1 MSTAPTSPG
10 KAPLLLPFVAV
21 PARLFDVPPGIQPGL
36 GTTTD
41 LENYASKMR
50 FLHSKPYIPTFKHVW
65 SKLWRWLFQIHI
77 FNQWP
82 KTFKTLQYFLY
93 LLVIYFENAHA
104 QNMHRMPYIVPKS
117 HGHWIAMG
125 TTRHFFHLGNRHR
138 LAFLI
143 CVCLGMLPGL
153 TPHRLWSGAHHL
165 RSLAMERV
173 LFLQLVCFATCEYH
187 VNFKHKMW
195 CHILKQTIRFKI
207 SRANSR
213 KHQKTTIQKFLS
225 RVPSIRPWKISFPGP
240 PDAFG
245 ASLAALAAM
254 PGIRQIHW

>member
-1 MSTAPTSPG
+1 MNNFGNNLERTPCFLIVKCKVVPQFV
-10 KAPLLLPFVAV
+10 PLNNSGNGCLWLGLKQLFGWFGVPAWPRKPPCLPPPPALEKHLFFFLSLPFLLGFSTF
-21 PARLFDVPPGIQPGL
+21 RLVSSGPGL

-41 LENYASKMR
+41 LENDPSKMR
-50 FLHSKPYIPTFKHVW
+50 FLHSKPCIPTFKHVW

-138 LAFLI
+138 LTFLI
-143 CVCLGMLPGL
+143 CVCLGMLTGL

-173 LFLQLVCFATCEYH
+173 LFFQLVCFATCEY
-187 VNFKHKMW
+187 M
-195 CHILKQTIRFKI
+195 
-207 SRANSR
+207 
-213 KHQKTTIQKFLS
+213 
-225 RVPSIRPWKISFPGP
+225 
-240 PDAFG
+240 
-245 ASLAALAAM
+245 
-254 PGIRQIHW
+254 